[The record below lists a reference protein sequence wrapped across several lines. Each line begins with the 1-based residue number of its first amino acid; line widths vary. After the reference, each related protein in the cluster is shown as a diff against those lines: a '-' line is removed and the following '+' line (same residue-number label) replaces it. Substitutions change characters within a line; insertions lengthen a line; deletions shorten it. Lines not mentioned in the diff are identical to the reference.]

1 MYIGFYG
8 SSTGSGAPWPLFI
21 GFIGL
26 RAFGVCSGAKGCVVL
41 EYQTFLFIAVDRL
54 NLLL

>member
-54 NLLL
+54 NLL